1 MKLKKNFHPRLFG
14 FAGFSG
20 AGKTTLIEKLIRG
33 MKSYHIGFIKHD
45 AHKFQMDYPGKDTF
59 RQLEAGAHV
68 VFINDS
74 DHFNLQVKGESFTL
88 EKEYFKD
95 CDLVFV
101 EGHKYSDHPK
111 FLFLDSE
118 GMALKEY
125 QEGKI
130 TNVEAF
136 ILENRQ
142 MSELVDKPSFLRD
155 DIEGLMTFIKG
166 QIEASVSSV
175 ELNGLILAGG
185 ESSRMGSDKS
195 LLNYHGL
202 PQTEHLYQLTQK
214 LNLKSFISCRTQQI
228 EKLHLSHLPVIP
240 DRFTGFG
247 PLGGILSAMA
257 TYPDKAW
264 LVMACDLPLLT
275 IETLNE
281 LIKSRDPL
289 KQGTAYFNQERKQFE
304 PLFAIYEPGIY
315 SRMLHFLGEGVSCP
329 QKVLFNSR
337 VKILPLASQGRL
349 QNVNTPEDRAQV
361 LKILETE
368 SL

>member
-1 MKLKKNFHPRLFG
+1 MKLKKNYHPRILG
-14 FAGFSG
+14 FAGSSG
-20 AGKTTLIEKLIRG
+20 EGVTCLIEKLIQG
-33 MKSYHIGFIKHD
+33 MKKYHIGHIKYD
-45 AHKFQMDYPGKDTF
+45 AHKFQMDHT
-59 RQLEAGAHV
+59 GARV
-68 VFINDS
+68 VFTNGP
-74 DHFNLQVKGESFTL
+74 DHFNLRVQGESFTL
-88 EKEYFKD
+88 EKEFFKD
-95 CDLVFV
+95 CDLLFV

-118 GMALKEY
+118 GESLREY

-130 TNVEAF
+130 TGVEAF
-136 ILENRQ
+136 ILENGNV
-142 MSELVDKPSFLRD
+142 SELQNKHCFHQD
-155 DIEGLMTFIKG
+155 DIEGLKKFI
-166 QIEASVSSV
+166 QDYMEASLKSV
-175 ELNGLILAGG
+175 ELYGLILAGG

-202 PQTEHLYQLTQK
+202 PQAEYLYHLAK
-214 LNLKSFISCRTQQI
+214 SLNLPSFISCRSGQI
-228 EKLHLSHLPVIP
+228 ERLKLSELPVIT

-275 IETLNE
+275 SETLND
-281 LIKSRDPL
+281 LIRARDPQKL
-289 KQGTAYFNQERKQFE
+289 ATAYFNQERKQFE

-315 SRMLHFLGEGVSCP
+315 SRMLHFLGEGVNCP
-329 QKVLFNSR
+329 QKVLFNSS
-337 VKILPLASQGRL
+337 VNILPLTSQGRL
-349 QNVNTPEDRAQV
+349 QNVNTPEDRLEV